1 MKQALVAGLNALAI
15 EASELQVEKLLSF
28 IELLKKWNKVYNLTA
43 LKTDKEILQLH
54 ILDSLTVLPFVK
66 QSNNV
71 LDIGSG
77 AGLPGIPLAIMLPE
91 TNFVL
96 LDSNNKKTRF
106 MQQAI
111 IDLKLLNTST
121 VHSRIEAF
129 KPNCVFDSI
138 ITRAFAEIQETVDM
152 LKFISTD
159 NLRLL
164 FMKSRTT
171 DAELVKLDK
180 TYDAQSFT
188 LKLPD
193 SEVERKLILV
203 SRK

>member
-15 EASELQVEKLLSF
+15 EASEWQVEKLLSF